1 MDRDAYLLHQVHGV
15 KLATDLSADVV
26 STWLMWRHRPR
37 AAVLTA
43 HAAAVVASVVLL
55 RRDVSHL
62 GATRRGRYVLAHMP
76 PAAAGVRYLGQL
88 VVWRAAYRRRPLGI
102 VLGHLLVVAGWS
114 HGLLFRGRAPER

>member
-1 MDRDAYLLHQVHGV
+1 MDRDAYLLHQIHPA

-37 AAVLTA
+37 AAVVSA
-43 HAAAVVASVVLL
+43 HAAAAVASVVIL
-55 RRDVSHL
+55 RRDLSRL
-62 GATRRGRYVLAHMP
+62 ATTRRGRYVLTHMP
-76 PAAAGVRYLGQL
+76 SSAAAVRYLGQL

-114 HGLLFRGRAPER
+114 HGLLFRGGAAKQ